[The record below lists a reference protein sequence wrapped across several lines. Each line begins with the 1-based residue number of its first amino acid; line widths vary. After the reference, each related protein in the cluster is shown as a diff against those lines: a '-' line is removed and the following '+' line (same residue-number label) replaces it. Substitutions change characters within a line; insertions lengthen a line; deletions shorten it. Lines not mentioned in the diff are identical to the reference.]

1 MQSDIKT
8 LADVHQLVHTFYG
21 LIREEPLL
29 GPVFEERIQDNWP
42 EHLEKMVRFWQTVL
56 LEERTY
62 FGSPF
67 PHMPPYPYNRS
78 TSNAGYRYS
87 SKQLIIYLKVKMPK
101 RQNYKVAEWLLCFRQ
116 SMPIIKIISP
126 FRLYKGTSPR

>member
-67 PHMPPYPYNRS
+67 PPHASLPVQPVHFERWIQVFEQ
-78 TSNAGYRYS
+78 TVDHLFEGENAQKAKLQGGRMAALFQAKHAYYQDNKS
-87 SKQLIIYLKVKMPK
+87 IPLV
-101 RQNYKVAEWLLCFRQ
+101 
-116 SMPIIKIISP
+116 
-126 FRLYKGTSPR
+126 